1 MDMAI
6 QRDDRDER
14 EARMD
19 IIIERIPG
27 SREARVCSSAAS
39 RCGRARSSSLGIVPF
54 DATLPPNKIN

>member
-6 QRDDRDER
+6 QRDVKDER

-19 IIIERIPG
+19 ILIERFQ
-27 SREARVCSSAAS
+27 EAEKRDLLT
-39 RCGRARSSSLGIVPF
+39 RGITLWTRAERQLGIVPF